1 MFLII
6 SLITILLLFFIIS
19 FGLFIFIFYAF
30 PKRTKDETAI
40 DLPPGKIYEPFYDKM
55 RKWVIEARN
64 TPCEVVSI
72 TSFDGL
78 KLTGKYYEY
87 APDAP
92 IELMFHG
99 YRGNAERDLA
109 GGMHRAF
116 KLGHSALIVDQ
127 RCSGN
132 SEGHVITFGIREYK
146 DCLAWLDFMVSH
158 FGENVKIILTGI
170 SMGASTVLIAAG
182 QEIPSNVVGVL
193 ADCGFHS
200 AKDVIC
206 SVADSMH
213 LPSGLLYPIVKFSAR
228 LYGHFDLE
236 EISAVESVANCR
248 VPVLFFHGDADDYVP
263 SYMSQINYEAC
274 NSRKKIVFIPNA
286 GHGLSF
292 PIAPD
297 RYIKEM
303 DEFFH

>member
-19 FGLFIFIFYAF
+19 FGLFIFIFYVF
-30 PKRTKDETAI
+30 PKRTEDKTAI

-182 QEIPSNVVGVL
+182 QQIPSNVVGVL